1 MASRTAFGDASVVH
15 GGTGERGHRQM
26 TGLASGNRRRNVV
39 AWFDDDCFG
48 HRKVSAAG
56 MAGSTASSNAFV
68 VHGSTS
74 ERGGRQ
80 MAGLARGNRGR
91 DMVAW
96 FSQACTACD
105 VAARTACSN
114 AGVVHRRATL
124 E

>member
-1 MASRTAFGDASVVH
+1 MAS
-15 GGTGERGHRQM
+15 
-26 TGLASGNRRRNVV
+26 LASGNRRRNVV

-56 MAGSTASSNAFV
+56 MAGGTASADALV

-80 MAGLARGNRGR
+80 MASLASGNRGR

-96 FSQACTACD
+96 FSQACSASD
-105 VAARTACSN
+105 VTARTARSN
-114 AGVVHRRATL
+114 TGVVHRRATL